1 MINAS
6 SYNAYR
12 EQLAMEDLV
21 KLTPGEDG
29 KNGFFTSLLPIK
41 PYNIGSIRDNQESAD
56 KYNLALV
63 NKLQKD
69 PQAKNDVKNEWEKLV
84 SLGFLAKLED
94 LSKEVQDEINSN
106 TRHFIPNTI
115 AYKESSAST
124 KTRICWET
132 SRSSKQ
138 SASLNSILMKG
149 AAEYSVIKMLVKF
162 RENRFGISADISK
175 FYNNLKL
182 DARHYHLHLAM
193 WRPNLDPQ
201 EEAVIYVLLV
211 YF

>member
-1 MINAS
+1 MNIQCNSCQNCKICKNMRTVNAS

-21 KLTPGEDG
+21 KFTPPG
-29 KNGFFTSLLPIK
+29 KDENGSFSSLLPLK

-69 PQAKNDVKNEWEKLV
+69 PQAKDDVKNEWKKLV
-84 SLGFLAKLED
+84 SLGFLVKLED

-124 KTRICWET
+124 KTRICWDS

-149 AAEYSVIKMLVKF
+149 AAEY
-162 RENRFGISADISK
+162 
-175 FYNNLKL
+175 
-182 DARHYHLHLAM
+182 
-193 WRPNLDPQ
+193 P
-201 EEAVIYVLLV
+201 
-211 YF
+211 